1 MAKRE
6 DVEEEGYER
15 QALLAI
21 VLKQAGAERKAS
33 KCMKAFR
40 KYLVSS
46 PERGTYIE
54 FPKGSFSSIDR
65 KLHIHV
71 QLMEA
76 LQRVAPDDTLLVG
89 MRRYLLQQKR
99 TQEWS
104 TPINSANAVFALLN
118 PNGRE
123 DVGVTQLQDLLT
135 LTRKNSP
142 TQNFMAKDDSLGYIR
157 DSLEIEG
164 GKLPMRLRLH
174 KFSKGESWGGIY
186 ADFEQPFDQV
196 ESHAT
201 GLSIKQ
207 EYPTNAKA
215 GSRYTVRYRISA
227 DRDYEYVTLICP
239 RPAFTEPVD
248 QRSGYRWIRQSQRV

>member
-1 MAKRE
+1 M
-6 DVEEEGYER
+6 
-15 QALLAI
+15 
-21 VLKQAGAERKAS
+21 
-33 KCMKAFR
+33 
-40 KYLVSS
+40 
-46 PERGTYIE
+46 
-54 FPKGSFSSIDR
+54 
-65 KLHIHV
+65 
-71 QLMEA
+71 
-76 LQRVAPDDTLLVG
+76 
-89 MRRYLLQQKR
+89 
-99 TQEWS
+99 
-104 TPINSANAVFALLN
+104 N

-248 QRSGYRWIRQSQRV
+248 QRSGYRWSRQSPYGWGGGLGYYRQVHDTTTEYNFYQIPRGDYLIEETLYVERDGRYHSGVAVIRCEYADEFQGHSDDCVVSSEGSIH